1 LELRLLCS
9 SCLQFLAFWPFKR
22 PKRRRFI
29 IGNIKKNWP
38 GLTRVWP
45 GGTGP
50 GSTGFSR
57 ANSQAGFCLHPD
69 RSQARVGRVPGRP
82 AGPVQVLKHWIE
94 GHYAMFLNSKLNNF
108 TSTLQKS
115 NNTQWLAE
123 KMCFFH
129 CILKVFLKKLKFLF

>member
-1 LELRLLCS
+1 
-9 SCLQFLAFWPFKR
+9 LQYYPEETAGAISRDAEVKGR
-22 PKRRRFI
+22 EE
-29 IGNIKKNWP
+29 
-38 GLTRVWP
+38 
-45 GGTGP
+45 
-50 GSTGFSR
+50 GFCR

-82 AGPVQVLKHWIE
+82 AGPVRVLKHWIE

-129 CILKVFLKKLKFLF
+129 CILKVFLKKFKFLF